1 MEASHL
7 TLIRTPLVKRT
18 NFTLGLEK
26 ENQLFVKVTDDTDCW
41 LSEL

>member
-18 NFTLGLEK
+18 NLTPGLEK
-26 ENQLFVKVTDDTDCW
+26 ESQLFVKVSNDADCW
-41 LSEL
+41 LPEF